1 MLYTRFVKTGLF
13 SLSQLINWMAVQPAA
28 LFGLNAGQLTEG
40 APADLALFDLSLR
53 HLRSTLMISYLGH
66 NSPFIGEQA
75 LGKTVRTIVSGQ
87 DVYPLRDID

>member
-28 LFGLNAGQLTEG
+28 LFGLNAGQLTDG
-40 APADLALFDLSLR
+40 APADLTLFDLTTPFTINADDFLSK
-53 HLRSTLMISYLGH
+53 GH